1 MTWMDRMHRIF
12 SGDGGL
18 AVLDIHKPEHDQRR
32 SPPHVQ
38 QPAMLI
44 ILCILCILC
53 IDVQESI
60 SFCDFFA
67 FCGEPESLTKSHLM
81 LIHVDPAG
89 MLSDL

>member
-1 MTWMDRMHRIF
+1 MHRIF

-18 AVLDIHKPEHDQRR
+18 AVLEIHKSEHDQRR
-32 SPPHVQ
+32 SPPHVK

-44 ILCILCILC
+44 ILCILC

-60 SFCDFFA
+60 SFCDFCA
-67 FCGEPESLTKSHLM
+67 FCGEPEFLTKSHLM